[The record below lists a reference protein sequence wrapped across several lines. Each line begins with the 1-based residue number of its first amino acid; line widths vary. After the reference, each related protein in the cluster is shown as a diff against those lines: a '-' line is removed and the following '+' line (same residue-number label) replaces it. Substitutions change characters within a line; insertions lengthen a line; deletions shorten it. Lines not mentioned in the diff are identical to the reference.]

1 MSRMQLGWVFAWG
14 LAVVIAGAM
23 HLRLQRKPEL
33 ESGLRRPILAL
44 EVAMT
49 VPQADAAVDAF
60 HGPSKVRTNVYRDYG
75 FILFY
80 VALFTGLG
88 RLLSR
93 EVAGPWCWLGVA
105 AIVCAVATGAL
116 DVLENVRILE
126 YLRALEGGLERLP
139 RVDSMRAASLLKWG
153 AFFLTMALLAPPLW
167 LAGGHF
173 AALAC
178 LCAVVAALGACG
190 LAVHRPAI
198 EWAFTLAIAGAAPS
212 IAAIVALWPR
222 T

>member
-1 MSRMQLGWVFAWG
+1 MSRTQLGWVFAWG
-14 LAVVIAGAM
+14 LAVVVAGAM
-23 HLRLQRKPEL
+23 HLRLQQKPEL
-33 ESGLRRPILAL
+33 ESGLRRPIVSL
-44 EVAMT
+44 EVAET
-49 VPQADAAVDAF
+49 VEGADRAIERAG
-60 HGPSKVRTNVYRDYG
+60 GPSKVRTSVYFDFA

-80 VALFTGLG
+80 VALFAGLG

-126 YLRALEGGLERLP
+126 YLRAFEGGLERLA

-153 AFFLTMALLAPPLW
+153 AFFLTMALLTPPLW
-167 LAGGHF
+167 LAGGHL

-178 LCAVVAALGACG
+178 LCAAVAALGACG
-190 LAVHRPAI
+190 LAIHRPAI

-212 IAAIVALWPR
+212 IAAIVALWLR

>member
-1 MSRMQLGWVFAWG
+1 MSRMQMGWAAVWAVAAALAAWG
-14 LAVVIAGAM
+14 AFDLAS
-23 HLRLQRKPEL
+23 RPEL
-33 ESGLRRPILAL
+33 EGGLRKPIVSL
-44 EVAMT
+44 EVAGT
-49 VPQADAAVDAF
+49 VPQADATVDAF
-60 HGPSKVRTNVYRDYG
+60 HGPERVRRNVYQDYG

-80 VALFTGLG
+80 VALFGTLG

-126 YLRALEGGLERLP
+126 YLRALEAGRERLSL
-139 RVDSMRAASLLKWG
+139 VDSMRAASLLKWG
-153 AFFLTMALLAPPLW
+153 AFFLTMALLAAPLW

-178 LCAVVAALGACG
+178 LCAAVAALGACG
-190 LAVHRPAI
+190 LAIHRPAI
-198 EWAFTLAIAGAAPS
+198 EWAFTLATAGALPS